1 MKTHMLSLL
10 NLLLSIAVCGCTSVR
25 NVATT
30 DNLPAPDAQMT
41 AAALKKADERAVRNT
56 TSQGALPI
64 NDEPNQPNEITSEK
78 DGAKMRLIPAG
89 EFEMGN
95 SLEEGGDDERP
106 VHTVYVGSFY
116 IDVHEVTN
124 AQYKQFMQETGHAA
138 PAFWEDPD
146 LNAPNHPVVG
156 VSWYDA
162 VAYCQ
167 WAGKRLPTEAE
178 WEKAARGGL
187 VGKRHSWCDES
198 PEAFQCNF
206 ADKQAPDWANWADRS
221 LDDGYQFTA
230 PVGAYPRNGYGL
242 FDMPGNVWEWCM
254 DAYDPRAYASSP
266 KDNPVA
272 GGLIAFDNN
281 DYTNVTTHRV
291 HRGGSWLHPPGNLRV
306 SNRNSLHPANAS
318 IYLGFRCAVRTHKV
332 VGTLR
337 VP

>member
-1 MKTHMLSLL
+1 
-10 NLLLSIAVCGCTSVR
+10 
-25 NVATT
+25 
-30 DNLPAPDAQMT
+30 
-41 AAALKKADERAVRNT
+41 
-56 TSQGALPI
+56 
-64 NDEPNQPNEITSEK
+64 
-78 DGAKMRLIPAG
+78 MRLIPAG

-95 SLEEGGDDERP
+95 SLGGGGDDERP

-116 IDVHEVTN
+116 MDVHEVTN
-124 AQYKQFMQETGHAA
+124 AQYKQFMHETGHAA

-221 LDDGYQFTA
+221 LDDGNQFTA

-242 FDMPGNVWEWCM
+242 HDMAGNVWEWCM

-318 IYLGFRCAVRTHKV
+318 IYLGVSLRCAPSIAMASHR
-332 VGTLR
+332 
-337 VP
+337 

>member
-1 MKTHMLSLL
+1 MKTHILSLI
-10 NLLLSIAVCGCTSVR
+10 NLLLSISMCGCASVQ
-25 NVATT
+25 NTATT
-30 DNLPAPDAQMT
+30 DNLPVSHVQVPVAAP
-41 AAALKKADERAVRNT
+41 KNPDEPDVKDT
-56 TSQGALPI
+56 TSQDVFAL
-64 NDEPNQPNEITSEK
+64 NDERKQPKEITSDK

-95 SLEEGGDDERP
+95 SLGGGGDDERP
-106 VHTVYVGSFY
+106 VHTVYVGRFY

-124 AQYKQFMQETGHAA
+124 AQYKQFMDETGHAA

-187 VGKRHSWCDES
+187 VGKRHPWIDGS
-198 PEAFQCNF
+198 PEAFKCNF

-221 LDDGYQFTA
+221 LDDGHQFTA
-230 PVGAYPRNGYGL
+230 PVGAYPSNGYGIH
-242 FDMPGNVWEWCM
+242 DMAGNVWEWCM
-254 DAYDPRAYASSP
+254 DAYDPRAYANSP

-291 HRGGSWLHPPGNLRV
+291 HRGGSWLHPPSNLRV

-318 IYLGFRCAVRTHKV
+318 IYLGFRCAVR
-332 VGTLR
+332 R
-337 VP
+337 Q